1 METAGRDG
9 QICASVYKMMWTE
22 NVSKMEHFVV
32 VLEKKKSEILQPV
45 FHLYMKVFHKVWE
58 THTCSYIL
66 NVYCGILCAVFL

>member
-32 VLEKKKSEILQPV
+32 VLEKKIRNPATCVSPV
-45 FHLYMKVFHKVWE
+45 HEGL
-58 THTCSYIL
+58 S
-66 NVYCGILCAVFL
+66 